1 MKRDTQ
7 SVAFPSWRHFPIGY
21 IIQHFFA
28 KIKRRVIIKFRLII
42 LHVPKALQAFKNITF
57 RENCDRENYEAPYLF
72 SKFEKEQLGTAL
84 LVTVGFDHLSKRF
97 CRV

>member
-1 MKRDTQ
+1 MGANVLDHIFGLTVGNERV
-7 SVAFPSWRHFPIGY
+7 SL
-21 IIQHFFA
+21 QHDLFT
-28 KIKRRVIIKFRLII
+28 
-42 LHVPKALQAFKNITF
+42 HESFKNITF